1 MTTAIQTK
9 DLTKDYGAGHGI
21 FDLDLSV
28 EEGEVFGY
36 LGPNGAGKTTTIK
49 LLMGLIHATR
59 GSATILGLDADRDA
73 VALKHKIGYVPG
85 ELPQFGGW
93 RGSEIVAY
101 IAGLRGDVTDGEVE
115 AVAKRMDLDLGRKY
129 REYSHGNKQ
138 KLALLLAF

>member
-1 MTTAIQTK
+1 MVPADGCVGCGRSRTCSLPRAHEETEVTTAIQTK
-9 DLTKDYGAGHGI
+9 GLTKDYGSGHGI
-21 FDLDLSV
+21 FDLDLAV

-49 LLMGLIHATR
+49 LLMSLIHATR

-73 VALKHKIGYVPG
+73 VPLKRKIGYVPG

-101 IAGLRGDVTDGEVE
+101 VAGLRGDMTDGDIE
-115 AVAKRMDLDLGRKY
+115 A
-129 REYSHGNKQ
+129 
-138 KLALLLAF
+138 